1 MTTRRNMVTMTLLL
15 TLALCLAGP
24 HPADAGDTIV
34 SEVRGGVYAH
44 DISFWSFHREN
55 GADING
61 EVLFV
66 SPSFLEAVWS
76 PRPHLGATVNTSG
89 NTSFLYSGLTWEYDL
104 PADFFVDANLGLA
117 AHNGKLDTDNHKRKS
132 LGSPVL
138 FRLGAALGYNITEKV
153 NISIQFEHMSNAY
166 IVSPNEGMDN
176 VGLRLGYRF

>member
-1 MTTRRNMVTMTLLL
+1 MKTVAITALLFVLL
-15 TLALCLAGP
+15 TSTVAS
-24 HPADAGDTIV
+24 ADDSIV

-66 SPSFLEAVWS
+66 SPSFLDVIWA
-76 PRPHLGATVNTSG
+76 PRPHLGATVNLDG
-89 NTSFLYSGLTWEYDL
+89 NTSHAYGGLTWEWDL
-104 PADFFVDANLGLA
+104 PADFFIDANLGLSV
-117 AHNGKLDTDNHKRKS
+117 HNGKLDTDNSRRKS

-138 FRLGAALGYNITEKV
+138 FRLGTALGYNITEKV
-153 NISIQFEHMSNAY
+153 NISVQFEHMSNAY
-166 IVSPNEGMDN
+166 IANPNEGMDN

>member
-1 MTTRRNMVTMTLLL
+1 MKRLLSLLL
-15 TLALCLAGP
+15 TLVVILALPTWSA
-24 HPADAGDTIV
+24 ADPDQVI
-34 SEVRGGVYAH
+34 SEIRGGVYAH

-66 SPSFLEAVWS
+66 SPSFLETVWS
-76 PRPHLGATVNTSG
+76 PRPHLGATLNTDG
-89 NTSFLYSGLTWEYDL
+89 KTSFLYSGLTWEYDL

-117 AHNGKLDTDNHKRKS
+117 AHNGKLDTDDSNRKS

-138 FRLGAALGYNITEKV
+138 FRLGAALGYNLTEKI

-166 IVSPNEGMDN
+166 IANPNEGMDN
-176 VGLRLGYRF
+176 AGLRLGYRF